1 MSTKG
6 VFLLEIIIA
15 LGVVVVAI
23 LGLMA
28 AFTAGLKMMNESE
41 KISAATEI
49 GRSFVEQVKTPGY
62 DKTTVG
68 TYDGWIGEPADGTTG
83 FPPAPYPQVKKQD
96 QDYWLEVE
104 CAQVS
109 PVVRMLSVDVHWDSQ
124 GKVTLKTL
132 IHQ

>member
-49 GRSFVEQVKTPGY
+49 VEQVKTTGY

-132 IHQ
+132 MHQ